1 MKAWRMLVAAGFVLA
16 ADLGAV
22 LAIFASIW
30 LEQWLGLGRGAVLD
44 LVIVLAVSYGA
55 AAWIGGKFLEW
66 ELGTNEDSSDESSRE
81 PAHAPHLH
89 LWGRASRYAAAR
101 PESASR
107 NKGAVG

>member
-1 MKAWRMLVAAGFVLA
+1 MAAGFVLA

-55 AAWIGGKFLEW
+55 AAWVVGKFLEW
-66 ELGTNEDSSDESSRE
+66 ELGTKDDSPAESPSETAQVR
-81 PAHAPHLH
+81 HLH
-89 LWGRASRYAAAR
+89 L
-101 PESASR
+101 
-107 NKGAVG
+107 